1 MNNEYVSLCT
11 GEIVNGI
18 KGVVHAVVSDLVNY
32 HIVNLRWRK
41 FTEDFEYPMAFNDP
55 SRRWGF

>member
-1 MNNEYVSLCT
+1 MNEYVSLCT
-11 GEIVNGI
+11 GEIVPGI
-18 KGVVHAVVSDLVNY
+18 KGIVHAIVNDFVNY

-41 FTEDFEYPMAFNDP
+41 FTEDFEYPMRFNDT

>member
-1 MNNEYVSLCT
+1 MSNEYVSLCT

-18 KGVVHAVVSDLVNY
+18 TGVVHAVVSDLINY
-32 HIVNLRWRK
+32 HIVNIRWRK
-41 FTEDFEYPMAFNDP
+41 FTEDFELPMAFSDP